1 MHTFCPDGVANA
13 GIGLLFGSLA
23 NLRPAITNE
32 MVRTFVAGCVL
43 PLEHGKV
50 QDEWLEK
57 KRIKKRSLHAF
68 ASIVLHFVPC
78 IYIYIYIFAK
88 LLKQASEGWG
98 TYVSYDLGYTLRGE
112 GNMFLFLF
120 IYIYMHK

>member
-1 MHTFCPDGVANA
+1 M
-13 GIGLLFGSLA
+13 
-23 NLRPAITNE
+23 
-32 MVRTFVAGCVL
+32 

-50 QDEWLEK
+50 QYEWLEK

-68 ASIVLHFVPC
+68 ASIVLHLVPC
-78 IYIYIYIFAK
+78 IYIYIYILAK

-112 GNMFLFLF
+112 GNMFFSF
-120 IYIYMHK
+120 YIYIYA